1 MTNIH
6 EIAPDTF
13 RISTFFP
20 EFGLGF
26 NQFLVRDEEPVL
38 VHTGPRALFP
48 AVLEAVSTLIDPA
61 TLRWAAFSHFE
72 ADECGSLNEWKA
84 VAPHATAVCS
94 MVGKMVSVDDFSPEN
109 PAKGMV
115 DGEEFSTGKHNFRF
129 LQTPHVPH
137 CWEAGLFFDTTT
149 NVLFSSDLLHQNG
162 DVPPLTNA
170 SVTDRVRQSLVDYQ
184 ASPLANYL
192 PYTPMTDGTLKRIAT
207 LKPKTVATMHGS
219 AFEGDGEAALLEYAE
234 IVKEVC
240 GTGS

>member
-1 MTNIH
+1 M
-6 EIAPDTF
+6 
-13 RISTFFP
+13 
-20 EFGLGF
+20 L
-26 NQFLVRDEEPVL
+26 LVERVEGGRTPCNSGMQ
-38 VHTGPRALFP
+38 HGR
-48 AVLEAVSTLIDPA
+48 
-61 TLRWAAFSHFE
+61 
-72 ADECGSLNEWKA
+72 
-84 VAPHATAVCS
+84 
-94 MVGKMVSVDDFSPEN
+94 KMVSVDDFSPEN

-162 DVPPLTNA
+162 DVEPLTNA
-170 SVTDRVRQSLVDYQ
+170 SGTDRVRQSLVEYQ

>member
-1 MTNIH
+1 MANIH

-20 EFGLGF
+20 DFGLGF
-26 NQFLVRDEEPVL
+26 SQFLVRDDEPVL
-38 VHTGPRALFP
+38 IHTGPRALFP
-48 AVLEAVSTLIDPA
+48 TVLEAVSSLIDPEK
-61 TLRWAAFSHFE
+61 LRWIGFSHFE
-72 ADECGSLNEWKA
+72 ADECGSLNEWKR
-84 VAPHATAVCS
+84 VAPAATAVCS

-115 DGEEFSTGKHNFRF
+115 DGEEFSTGNHRFRF

-149 NVLFSSDLLHQNG
+149 SVLFSSDLLHQNG
-162 DVPPLTNA
+162 DVEPITTE
-170 SVTDRVRQSLVDYQ
+170 SVSDRVRRTLVEYQ

-192 PYTPMTDGTLKRIAT
+192 PYTPMTDGTLKRLAT

-219 AFEGDGEAALLEYAE
+219 AFEGDGEQALLEFAE
-234 IVKEVC
+234 IVKDIY
-240 GTGS
+240 GQAA